1 MKLKLR
7 GKLTL
12 SITAAFFITYVVI
25 AGYIIISSQQKAIDD
40 AKHIAKQY
48 ALRNANESKAL
59 LMRDMGVANAM
70 VADLKQYLNTSDSTR
85 SEAVIKLLSGI
96 VTHDDRY
103 HSSWVSLELSAID
116 PAWGKNHGRKRYTVY
131 PNKDSVIDSLNLEK
145 DDVGSLY
152 HTLKLSKKEEI
163 TDPYFFSEYSSTQQ
177 DNIFGTS
184 VCVPL
189 IVNGTFAGIAGMD
202 LSLNNFDFITQIKP
216 YQNATTFLVSNNG
229 TIVAHESKD
238 FVGKNIQEALA
249 LQQEE
254 LEKNISDGR
263 FSSFNGQVNGEEVYV
278 TFAPVPLGNSD
289 HPWALGTIVPM
300 DNMTQETDR
309 VLWNSIAM
317 SLAGLLI
324 LFLLVR
330 FIAGRITMP
339 VLSTSRLLKE
349 LAGGKVNKEKKLTI
363 ERNDELG
370 EMAHS
375 LNTLIDTLDQKVR
388 FATDIRE
395 NKLDSDIG
403 DISDE
408 DALGVALRQMRE
420 SLKKN
425 NEQSRI
431 RNWFTQGVAEFSD
444 ILRYN
449 NDDTGEFYF
458 TIIKSLVK
466 YLKANQGGIFL
477 MNEEEG
483 EDKYLELMGAYA
495 FERRKFIEKKIE
507 IGQGIIGQCVLEADT
522 IYLEEIPADY
532 IRITSGL
539 GDAPPRSVL
548 IVPLKLNN
556 EVLGVV
562 ELASFQPFSRHEI
575 EFVEKVGESIASFI
589 FSYNITVRTK
599 KLLEESQ
606 EQAEQMRAQ
615 EEEMRQNI
623 EELEATQE
631 AMQRVHI
638 DSLRNEAILK
648 AIMEGSEDAI
658 LAMDRDYR
666 VVAMNEGMQK
676 HVPGLGTGDML
687 LQKLKAGAS
696 SMEEQYSKTFA
707 GQKQA
712 ISMDNGT
719 TWHLHPVSNDKGVIE
734 FGLLIIRQK
743 ESNPVQTQN

>member
-25 AGYIIISSQQKAIDD
+25 AGYIIINSQQKAIDD

-59 LMRDMGVANAM
+59 LMRDLGVANAM
-70 VADLKQYLNTSDSTR
+70 VADLKQYFNTSDSIR
-85 SEAVIKLLSGI
+85 SEAVLKLLAGI
-96 VTHDDRY
+96 ATHDERY
-103 HSSWVSLELSAID
+103 HSSWVSIELSAID
-116 PAWGKNHGRKRYTVY
+116 PSWDKNHGRKRYTVY
-131 PNKDSVIDSLNLEK
+131 RNLDSVVDSLNL
-145 DDVGSLY
+145 DQDNVGSLY
-152 HTLKLSKKEEI
+152 HDLKLSKKEEI
-163 TDPYFFSEYSSTQQ
+163 TDPYYFSEYSSTQK
-177 DNIFGTS
+177 DDVFGTS
-184 VCVPL
+184 VCVP
-189 IVNGTFAGIAGMD
+189 IIANGAFAGIAGMD

-216 YQNATTFLVSNNG
+216 YENATTFLVSNNG
-229 TIVAHESKD
+229 TIVAHEKKD
-238 FVGKNIQEALA
+238 FIGKNIEEALTIT
-249 LQQEE
+249 QDE
-254 LEKNISDGR
+254 LSKNISEGK
-263 FSSFNGQVNGEEVYV
+263 FSSFNSTNGQEEAYV

-300 DNMTQETDR
+300 DNMTQATDK
-309 VLWNSIAM
+309 VLWYSLAM

-324 LFLLVR
+324 LFLMVR
-330 FIAGRITMP
+330 FIAGRITKP
-339 VLSTSRLLKE
+339 VLSTSALLKE
-349 LAGGKVNKEKKLTI
+349 LSEGKVNKERKLAI
-363 ERNDELG
+363 EQDDELG
-370 EMAHS
+370 EMADS
-375 LNTLIDTLDQKVR
+375 LNVLIDSLDQKVR
-388 FATDIRE
+388 FATDIKE

-403 DISDE
+403 DISKE
-408 DALGVALRQMRE
+408 DTLGVALQQMRE
-420 SLKKN
+420 SLKRN
-425 NEQSRI
+425 NEQSKI

-458 TIIKSLVK
+458 TIIKSLVN

-477 MNEEEG
+477 MNDSEG
-483 EDKYLELMGAYA
+483 EEKHLELMGAYA
-495 FERRKFIEKKIE
+495 FERRKYIEKKIE

-539 GDAPPRSVL
+539 GDAPPRSIL

-562 ELASFQPFSRHEI
+562 ELASFHPFSKHEI

-599 KLLEESQ
+599 RLLEESQ

-631 AMQRVHI
+631 AMHRVHA
-638 DSLRNEAILK
+638 DSLRNEAMLK
-648 AIMEGSEDAI
+648 AIMEGTDDAI
-658 LAMDRDYR
+658 VAIDQEYK
-666 VVAMNEGMQK
+666 VVAINDGMQK
-676 HVPGLGTGDML
+676 QVPGLSIGDRL
-687 LQKLKAGAS
+687 HQKLR
-696 SMEEQYSKTFA
+696 EEQSQLEEQCRKAFS
-707 GQKQA
+707 GQKQIYSA
-712 ISMDNGT
+712 ESGT
-719 TWHLHPVSNDKGVIE
+719 IYHLHPVTNDKGMVE
-734 FGLLIIRQK
+734 LCLLIIREKERAKQK
-743 ESNPVQTQN
+743 VS

>member
-25 AGYIIISSQQKAIDD
+25 AGYIIINTQQKAVDD

-59 LMRDMGVANAM
+59 LMRDLGVANAM
-70 VADLKQYLNTSDSTR
+70 VADLKQYFSSNDSIR
-85 SEAVIKLLSGI
+85 SEAVLKLLSGI
-96 VTHDDRY
+96 ATHDERY
-103 HSSWVSLELSAID
+103 HSSWVSIELNAID
-116 PAWGKNHGRKRYTVY
+116 PSWGKNHGRKRYSVY
-131 PNKDSVIDSLNLEK
+131 RNLDYVVDSLNLEK
-145 DDVGSLY
+145 DDIESLY
-152 HTLKLSKKEEI
+152 HDLKLSKKEEI
-163 TDPYFFSEYSSTQQ
+163 TDPYYFSEYSSTKK
-177 DNIFGTS
+177 DDVFGTS
-184 VCVPL
+184 VCVPI
-189 IVNGTFAGIAGMD
+189 IVNGAFAGIAGMD

-216 YQNATTFLVSNNG
+216 YESATTFLVSNNG
-229 TIVAHESKD
+229 TIVAHENKN
-238 FVGKNIQEALA
+238 FIGKNI
-249 LQQEE
+249 EE
-254 LEKNISDGR
+254 VLTIKQDGLSKNISEGL
-263 FSSFNGQVNGEEVYV
+263 FSSFTSQIGQEEAYI

-300 DNMTQETDR
+300 DNMTRETDR
-309 VLWNSIAM
+309 VLWYSLAM

-324 LFLLVR
+324 LFLVVR
-330 FIAGRITMP
+330 FIAGRITKP
-339 VLSTSRLLKE
+339 VLSTSALLKE
-349 LAGGKVNKEKKLTI
+349 LAKGKVNKEKKLTV
-363 ERNDELG
+363 EQNDELG
-370 EMAHS
+370 EMADS

-388 FATDIRE
+388 FATDIKE
-395 NKLDSDIG
+395 NKLDSDVG
-403 DISDE
+403 DINKE
-408 DALGVALRQMRE
+408 DALGVALQQMRE
-420 SLKKN
+420 SLKNN
-425 NEQSRI
+425 NEQGRI

-458 TIIKSLVK
+458 TIIKSLVQ

-477 MNEEEG
+477 MNDGEEE
-483 EDKYLELMGAYA
+483 KYLELMGAYA
-495 FERRKFIEKKIE
+495 FERRKFIEKRVE

-539 GDAPPRSVL
+539 GDAPPRSIL

-556 EVLGVV
+556 DVLGVV
-562 ELASFQPFSRHEI
+562 ELASFQPFSKHEI

-599 KLLEESQ
+599 RLLEESQ

-631 AMQRVHI
+631 AMQRVHA

-648 AIMEGSEDAI
+648 AIMEGTDDAI
-658 LAMDRDYR
+658 LAIDQEYNIVALNDR
-666 VVAMNEGMQK
+666 MQK
-676 HVPGLGTGDML
+676 QVPGLHIGGPL
-687 LQKLKAGAS
+687 HQKFRGEHTQL
-696 SMEEQYSKTFA
+696 EEQYRKAFT
-707 GQKQA
+707 GQKQVYTTE
-712 ISMDNGT
+712 SGT
-719 TWHLHPVSNDKGVIE
+719 AYHLHPATNDKGMVE
-734 FGLLIIRQK
+734 FCLFIIREK
-743 ESNPVQTQN
+743 ESSLQQLS